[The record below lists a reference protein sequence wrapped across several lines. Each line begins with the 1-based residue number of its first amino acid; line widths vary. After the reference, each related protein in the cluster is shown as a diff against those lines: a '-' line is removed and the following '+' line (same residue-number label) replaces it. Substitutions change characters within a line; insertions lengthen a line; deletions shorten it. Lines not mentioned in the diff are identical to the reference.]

1 MHIFY
6 VFSTVPNL
14 SVAISHNRI
23 HVLDIAPYNTYTI
36 NCTVTQPSSLVIRKT
51 IMWLENPGGTV
62 VTTNGNDINITTYNL
77 NEPTSISSL
86 TARVES
92 TEIKAYVC
100 FASVQPPYDVPVENF
115 ASSVVHVKGNKVFLS
130 HAFIISDQ

>member
-6 VFSTVPNL
+6 VFSSVPTL
-14 SVAISHNRI
+14 SAAVSHNHI
-23 HVLDIAPYNTYTI
+23 YVLDIAPYNTYTI

-51 IMWLENPGGTV
+51 ITWLKSPRNTV
-62 VTTNGNDINITTYNL
+62 VATNGDDVNITTYNL

-92 TEIKAYVC
+92 TELKTYLC
-100 FASVQPPYDVPVENF
+100 FASVQPPYDAPVESI
-115 ASSVVHVKGNKVFLS
+115 ARSIVHVQGN
-130 HAFIISDQ
+130 